1 MVLMCMSVLFAG
13 KQVGQA
19 LHSRRCI
26 MKTPSDTD
34 LTARLALEDGTIFH
48 GQAFAGSTQAGTW
61 FGEVVFNTALTGYQ
75 EAISDPSY
83 AGQIL
88 VMTATQIGN
97 YGVVPD
103 DVESGGPRV
112 AGFVVRQMARR
123 WSNCRA
129 DQSLEQWLGSGD
141 GQQAAVPAITG
152 IDTRALVRR
161 LRTQGVMR
169 GAICS
174 DSAVSDQ
181 ALIKSIQ
188 AANTME
194 GRNLVD
200 EVAPTASGIWVETL
214 GQWGNGGAN
223 SVAKSSRMRV
233 VAMDCGAKFNI
244 YRNLCDIGC
253 DVEAVTAGNL
263 AQRLEDLIEHG
274 EIDGLMVSNGPGD
287 PAAVTEGIEALS
299 KVAGRIPTFG
309 ICLGHQLLALALG
322 ATTYKL
328 KFGHR
333 GANQPVRNLL
343 TGRVEITSQNH
354 GFCVD
359 EGSLEAAGLEVTHRH
374 LNDGTVAGF
383 RHPQRPIFSVQY
395 HPEASPGPH
404 DAQDLFKC
412 FRSMM
417 ERPRPLDTEML
428 LESSSMAST

>member
-1 MVLMCMSVLFAG
+1 MCTSVLFAG
-13 KQVGQA
+13 NQVGQP
-19 LHSRRCI
+19 LHFLGQT
-26 MKTPSDTD
+26 MKTPPGID
-34 LTARLALEDGTIFH
+34 LTARLALEDGTIFR
-48 GQAFAGSTQAGTW
+48 GQALAAASHPGTW

-97 YGVVPD
+97 YGVAAE

-112 AGFVVRQMARR
+112 AGFVMRQVARR

-129 DQSLEQWLGSGD
+129 EQSLEQWLGSTSEN
-141 GQQAAVPAITG
+141 QAAVPAISG

-161 LRTQGVMR
+161 LRMQGVMR

-174 DSAVSDQ
+174 DPNTSDE
-181 ALIKSIQ
+181 ALIKAIRATDPMQ
-188 AANTME
+188 

-200 EVAPTASGIWVETL
+200 EVAPTATGAWNETL
-214 GQWGNGGAN
+214 GQWGPGETASG
-223 SVAKSSRMRV
+223 SRQFRV
-233 VAMDCGAKFNI
+233 VALDCGAKRNI
-244 YRNLCDIGC
+244 YRNLCDMGC
-253 DVEAVTAGNL
+253 TVEAVTAGAL
-263 AQRLEDLIEHG
+263 ASRLEDLIQQG
-274 EIDGLMVSNGPGD
+274 DVDGLMVSNGPGD
-287 PAAVTEGIEALS
+287 PAAVTDGIEALRA
-299 KVAGRIPTFG
+299 VAGRIPTFG

-359 EGSLEAAGLEVTHRH
+359 EGSLKAVGLEVTHRH
-374 LNDGTVAGF
+374 LNDDTVAGF
-383 RHPQRPIFSVQY
+383 RHPDQSLAFNTT
-395 HPEASPGPH
+395 
-404 DAQDLFKC
+404 L
-412 FRSMM
+412 
-417 ERPRPLDTEML
+417 RPRQGHMML
-428 LESSSMAST
+428 KTSSAALEA